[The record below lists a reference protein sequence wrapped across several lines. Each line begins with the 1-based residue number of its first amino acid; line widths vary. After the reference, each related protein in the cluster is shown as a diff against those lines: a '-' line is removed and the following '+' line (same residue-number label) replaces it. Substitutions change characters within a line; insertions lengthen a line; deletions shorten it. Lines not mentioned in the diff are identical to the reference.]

1 MELIFVV
8 ISFLL
13 VSLAMVTIVYL
24 FLKRQHDH
32 SLLKLQT
39 ELALQRQNYF
49 LPSKLEAYQRCIL
62 LLDRI
67 SPANLT
73 LRTLQ
78 VTHNARTQ
86 QSLLV
91 KTVREEFEHN
101 IAQQL
106 FVSPQGWAM
115 LIQAKEEVLR
125 VINMAANTLD
135 SQASATDLASRILE
149 ISAQIEQFPTE
160 ICRAYLQN
168 EFQRFNA

>member
-13 VSLAMVTIVYL
+13 ACVAMVAIVYL
-24 FLKRQHDH
+24 FIKRQHDQ
-32 SLLKLQT
+32 SIFKLQT
-39 ELALQRQNYF
+39 ELSLQRQNYF

-67 SPANLT
+67 APANLT

-78 VTHNARTQ
+78 VGQNARTQ
-86 QSLLV
+86 QSILI

-106 FVSPQGWAM
+106 FVSPQAWTM
-115 LIQAKEEVLR
+115 LVHAKEEVLR
-125 VINMAANTLD
+125 VINIAASAVD
-135 SQASATDLASRILE
+135 SEANATDLAAKVIE

-160 ICRAYLQN
+160 ICRAFLQV
-168 EFQRFNA
+168 EFQQFNA

>member
-39 ELALQRQNYF
+39 ELSLQRQNYF

-106 FVSPQGWAM
+106 FVSPQGWLM

-135 SQASATDLASRILE
+135 TQASATDLAARILE

-160 ICRAYLQN
+160 ICRLYLQN

>member
-32 SLLKLQT
+32 SLVKLQT

-49 LPSKLEAYQRCIL
+49 LPSKLEAYQRCI
-62 LLDRI
+62 
-67 SPANLT
+67 
-73 LRTLQ
+73 
-78 VTHNARTQ
+78 
-86 QSLLV
+86 
-91 KTVREEFEHN
+91 
-101 IAQQL
+101 AQQL
-106 FVSPQGWAM
+106 FVSPQGWTM

-135 SQASATDLASRILE
+135 AQASATDLASRILE

-160 ICRAYLQN
+160 ICRSYLQN

>member
-13 VSLAMVTIVYL
+13 VNLALVTIVYL

-32 SLLKLQT
+32 HLVKLQT
-39 ELALQRQNYF
+39 ELQLQRQNYF

-67 SPANLT
+67 TPANLT

-78 VTHNARTQ
+78 VTHNAKMQ
-86 QSLLV
+86 QSILV

-106 FVSPQGWAM
+106 FVSPQAWTM
-115 LIQAKEEVLR
+115 LVHAKEEVLR
-125 VINMAANTLD
+125 VINLASNTLGPD
-135 SQASATDLASRILE
+135 SSATDLAAKILE
-149 ISAQIEQFPTE
+149 ISAQLEQFPTE
-160 ICRAYLQN
+160 ICRSYLQN

>member
-1 MELIFVV
+1 MELIFIV

-13 VSLAMVTIVYL
+13 VCLAMVAIVYL
-24 FLKRQHDH
+24 FVKRQHDQ
-32 SLLKLQT
+32 SLVALQT
-39 ELALQRQNYF
+39 ELSLQRQNYF

-67 SPANLT
+67 APANLT

-78 VTHNARTQ
+78 VSNNARMQ

-106 FVSPQGWAM
+106 FVSPQAWLM
-115 LIQAKEEVLR
+115 LVHAKEEVLR
-125 VINMAANTLD
+125 VINLAANNLGE
-135 SQASATDLASRILE
+135 QASATDLAAKILE

-160 ICRAYLQN
+160 ICRSYLQN

>member
-13 VSLAMVTIVYL
+13 VSVAIVAIVYL

-32 SLLKLQT
+32 ALIHLQT
-39 ELALQRQNYF
+39 ELSLQRQNYF

-78 VTHNARTQ
+78 VTHNAKMQ
-86 QSLLV
+86 QSLLL

-115 LIQAKEEVLR
+115 LVQSKEEVLR

-135 SQASATDLASRILE
+135 ANASATDLAAKILE
-149 ISAQIEQFPTE
+149 IAAQIEQFPTE
-160 ICRAYLQN
+160 ICRTYLQT
-168 EFQRFNA
+168 EFQHFNA